1 MEFSEI
7 GKELGGLT
15 ADQVFELAKFGKDIL
30 SHTGIIGL
38 SSGMQNLIKDIINAE
53 DWIFDEN
60 RSVIENL
67 LHISV
72 IADKLNEKC
81 WGERKTPFG
90 LTGLRTDNDYLGL
103 KETTDIQALQDM
115 ETIEKTDREMTH
127 EEKRVN
133 ILKELYGHNLAE
145 RITNMPISEN
155 TRAALYFKGKVQDVL
170 ETLFSLHRLMYTE
183 TDDETAKG
191 FCEACRKLDEIADE
205 YITNSIND
213 NIGSRNVSEI

>member
-38 SSGMQNLIKDIINAE
+38 SLGLQNLIKDIINAE

-72 IADKLNEKC
+72 IANKLNEKC

-103 KETTDIQALQDM
+103 KETTDIQAL
-115 ETIEKTDREMTH
+115 
-127 EEKRVN
+127 
-133 ILKELYGHNLAE
+133 
-145 RITNMPISEN
+145 
-155 TRAALYFKGKVQDVL
+155 
-170 ETLFSLHRLMYTE
+170 
-183 TDDETAKG
+183 
-191 FCEACRKLDEIADE
+191 
-205 YITNSIND
+205 
-213 NIGSRNVSEI
+213 